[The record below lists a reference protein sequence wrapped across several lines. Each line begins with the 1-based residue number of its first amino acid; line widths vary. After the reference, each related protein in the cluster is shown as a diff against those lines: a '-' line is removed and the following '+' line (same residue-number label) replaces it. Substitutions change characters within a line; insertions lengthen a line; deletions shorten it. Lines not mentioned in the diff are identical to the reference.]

1 MRSVYEER
9 RAEATEIEGRGLQG
23 RDIFVRPT
31 KFAAVCKVL
40 WPNEKLA
47 PMLAELS
54 GRDERTAKRWLA
66 GEFEPPIC
74 VVLAVI
80 NQIFRR

>member
-1 MRSVYEER
+1 MHGVLRGQPSV
-9 RAEATEIEGRGLQG
+9 ATEMQGHCVPG
-23 RDIFVRPT
+23 RDILVRPT

-40 WPNEKLA
+40 WPTEKIA
-47 PMLAELS
+47 PKLAELS
-54 GRDERTAKRWLA
+54 KRDERTAKRWLA

-80 NQIFRR
+80 NAIFER